1 MPCSR
6 RSAWYRRDREQCD
19 RHLER
24 AATVIADLPDSP
36 AKAFVLSQISRYRML
51 ADKNED
57 AIRIG
62 EEALA
67 MAERLGLDELRAH
80 ALDNIG
86 TARTNLG
93 DAITGIVDLERS
105 VELALSLRSPE
116 AARALN
122 NLASVQASLGD
133 FKRQGESLAEAVR
146 VGEEL
151 GALMIARFARASLI
165 GNLFWTGSWDEG
177 LRLAEAWISGRGG
190 EAASAELGIR
200 RNRARVLLARDD
212 VDGALEDIT
221 RAVEGSRQMG
231 EPQAVL
237 PALGAA
243 VRIYLDLGRDDEA
256 RELAAELIEH
266 VRASTDWRVLDFAF
280 FAEALGYADELR
292 PLVERLPPTLMRAT
306 NLALVAG
313 DYGGAAETLEAMGIP
328 FAAADASRLA
338 AARFA
343 RDGRRQRSR
352 EPARESARV
361 LSLSERDSV
370 RPRVRG
376 AAPRSR
382 GSRVAPARARSPR
395 RAT

>member
-1 MPCSR
+1 
-6 RSAWYRRDREQCD
+6 
-19 RHLER
+19 
-24 AATVIADLPDSP
+24 
-36 AKAFVLSQISRYRML
+36 ML

-93 DAITGIVDLERS
+93 DATTGMVDLERS

-133 FKRQGESLAEAVR
+133 FRRQGESLAEAVR

-151 GALMIARFARASLI
+151 GALVIARFARASLV

-266 VRASTDWRVLDFAF
+266 VRASTDWRILDFAF
-280 FAEALGYADELR
+280 FAESLGYADELR
-292 PLVERLPPTLMRAT
+292 PLVERLPPTLMRAA

-313 DYGGAAETLEAMGIP
+313 DYGGAAETLDAMGIP

-343 RDGRRQRSR
+343 RDGRRNEAEHQLEKALAFYRSVNATRYVR
-352 EPARESARV
+352 ECEGLRHVLEVPA
-361 LSLSERDSV
+361 
-370 RPRVRG
+370 
-376 AAPRSR
+376 
-382 GSRVAPARARSPR
+382 
-395 RAT
+395 